1 MLYKLFIFARVPVS
15 ITCLLC
21 LSLGVD
27 VLLAGAGG
35 GALGFVVGLG
45 ALAFLAVTTG
55 KLAHCRPD
63 ALRFAGVLLALELLS
78 VALFLF
84 TAGLMDTDFN
94 FLAVGLVAV
103 LWTLPNGVALYFL
116 RRKFVGQEKK
126 TPGL

>member
-1 MLYKLFIFARVPVS
+1 MLYKLFIFARLPIS

-27 VLLAGAGG
+27 VLAGTGG
-35 GALGFVVGLG
+35 GALGFVAGLG

-63 ALRFAGVLLALELLS
+63 ALRFAVVLLALELLS

-84 TAGLMDTDFN
+84 TGGLMDTDFN